1 MAEIVLSFGEFVGL
15 VIGTVALIILLIII
29 TIEYKNWRMKRETK
43 KLIVRA
49 TSEKEAMKNSGG
61 TERVKTPA
69 YAELR

>member
-49 TSEKEAMKNSGG
+49 TSEK
-61 TERVKTPA
+61 
-69 YAELR
+69 